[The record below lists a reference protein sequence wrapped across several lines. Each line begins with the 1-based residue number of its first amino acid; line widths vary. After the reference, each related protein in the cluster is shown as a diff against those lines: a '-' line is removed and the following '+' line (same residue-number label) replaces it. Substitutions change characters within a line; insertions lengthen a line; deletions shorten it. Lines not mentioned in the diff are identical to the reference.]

1 MAEISE
7 YVLTL
12 DADAML
18 LRDYC
23 LRLVYQLEQ
32 PGNEHV
38 AVIQTPYSSYRGA
51 PTRIERIAAA
61 TTDIQHVLHQGM
73 TYYDATFWVGANAV
87 ICKRALDD
95 ICVVSTEGRR
105 TVRTYIQDRTVI
117 EDTESSIDLCYYG
130 WHLVNYP

>member
-1 MAEISE
+1 MNLNSFIGLMGHRVKREETADGVVLRDARPGEVPDFVMRDSE

-12 DADAML
+12 DADSML

-23 LRLVYQLEQ
+23 IRLVYQLEQ

-73 TYYDATFWVGANAV
+73 TYYDATFWVGGERRDPQA
-87 ICKRALDD
+87 RA
-95 ICVVSTEGRR
+95 R
-105 TVRTYIQDRTVI
+105 
-117 EDTESSIDLCYYG
+117 
-130 WHLVNYP
+130 

>member
-1 MAEISE
+1 MVSNGMFAMAEISE

-12 DADAML
+12 DADSML

-61 TTDIQHVLHQGM
+61 TTDPARAASRDDVL
-73 TYYDATFWVGANAV
+73 
-87 ICKRALDD
+87 
-95 ICVVSTEGRR
+95 
-105 TVRTYIQDRTVI
+105 
-117 EDTESSIDLCYYG
+117 
-130 WHLVNYP
+130 